1 MLDEL
6 PNDVKKA
13 ANGGS
18 QVPKPL
24 LRTVKVEAVR
34 FLHDFCRKR
43 QKELLNRTKKKKDF
57 QLIHTSTLT
66 LV

>member
-13 ANGGS
+13 AGGGS
-18 QVPKPL
+18 QVPEPL
-24 LRTVKVEAVR
+24 LRTAQVEAVR

-43 QKELLNRTKKKKDF
+43 QKELLNRIKKKDF
-57 QLIHTSTLT
+57 Q
-66 LV
+66 